1 MGSTLNA
8 FSMYGFHRDHPH
20 IHGEHPLRLFV
31 IVSDWGSPPY
41 TWGALGGALKMAW
54 EAGITPIYMGSTV
67 VPDEVGSEAEDH
79 PHIHGEH
86 KRLVKRQ
93 LWRLGSPPYTWG
105 AQLIVFIAIFPPR
118 ITPIYMG
125 STKKRQTLKVRT

>member
-1 MGSTLNA
+1 
-8 FSMYGFHRDHPH
+8 
-20 IHGEHPLRLFV
+20 
-31 IVSDWGSPPY
+31 
-41 TWGALGGALKMAW
+41 MAW

-105 AQLIVFIAIFPPR
+105 AQHAKINRQDSAR

-125 STKKRQTLKVRT
+125 STLRSRRTGTNW

>member
-1 MGSTLNA
+1 MGSTEISA
-8 FSMYGFHRDHPH
+8 TTCSAYG
-20 IHGEHPLRLFV
+20 
-31 IVSDWGSPPY
+31 GSPPY

-105 AQLIVFIAIFPPR
+105 AR
-118 ITPIYMG
+118 
-125 STKKRQTLKVRT
+125 KRSL